1 MKIIKNPFNLILVFI
16 AITLLISCGKQ
27 KEENH
32 EHSQSEKTEEH
43 QHKEENNLILNSG
56 ELWIANMETTQGID
70 NMIALMSS
78 FSDKESVEAYAKLK
92 INLDKEFGTI
102 LKKCTM
108 KGESHD
114 QLHNFLVPMQEMF
127 EGLASSDLKI
137 CKYSYDTLNDHL
149 KEYPKYF
156 K

>member
-92 INLDKEFGTI
+92 INLDKEFGSI

-108 KGESHD
+108 KGESRD

-137 CKYSYDTLNDHL
+137 CKDSYDTLNDHL